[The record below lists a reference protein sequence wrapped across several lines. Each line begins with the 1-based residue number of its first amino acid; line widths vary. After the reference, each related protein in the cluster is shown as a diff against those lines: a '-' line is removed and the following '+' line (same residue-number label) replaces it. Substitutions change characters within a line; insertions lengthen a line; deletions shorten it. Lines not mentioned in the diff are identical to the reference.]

1 MKSLLLFL
9 CTISPLLTSHAEPPK
24 KSGSAAS
31 EKSSP
36 ADGLLTLDGVTQA
49 VRERNPAIREARA
62 KWEAMKQRVPQAA
75 AWDDLKVSASTRL
88 ARFVDVATNS
98 FTDQMLSVE
107 QMIPISGKNQSR
119 ARIAAAEA
127 LGALEEVRR
136 KELDVIGKARA
147 AFFRLAKGYALL
159 ELLRAN
165 ESSLHQTLDI
175 TRARL
180 EVGGQSQAEV
190 LTAQNE
196 VARLGETRRDLL
208 RGVSAEATQLKVL
221 MNRDPF
227 LPLGRPAVAGA
238 HAALPPVGRLR
249 TLLLSNRPE
258 VRMAEAG
265 VTAAKAKLELA
276 KREWIPDPALSVTAQ
291 RYNGASQGVSE
302 VSAGISFSVPWLNG
316 KKYRA
321 GENEAQLG
329 LEGAEQALEGARTE
343 ALGML
348 RDQLQK
354 IETFHHHVE
363 LFETGLIPNAREILQ
378 TNRTNYEGGK
388 TGFLELVLSERSM
401 RDLESKARE
410 YLADYQVAV
419 AELET
424 LVGADLHLY
433 SPRKETSKR
442 KSK

>member
-9 CTISPLLTSHAEPPK
+9 CTFSTLLTSHAEPPK
-24 KSGSAAS
+24 KSGGAAS

-36 ADGLLTLDGVTQA
+36 ADGLLTLDGVMQA

-75 AWDDLKVSASTRL
+75 AWDDLKVSASTRV

-127 LGALEEVRR
+127 LAALEEVRR

-147 AFFRLAKGYALL
+147 AYFRLAKGYALL

-276 KREWIPDPALSVTAQ
+276 KREWIPDPALSIGMQ

-302 VSAGISFSVPWLNG
+302 VSAGISFNVPWLNAR
-316 KKYRA
+316 KYRA
-321 GENEAQLG
+321 GEDEAQRG
-329 LEGAEQALEGARTE
+329 LEAAEHALEGARTE

-419 AELET
+419 AELEA
-424 LVGADLHLY
+424 LVGADLHFF
-433 SPRKETSKR
+433 PQHKETSKR